1 MPAVT
6 YAFTR
11 SNDPHDNLKCLL
23 LASLCDVTLD
33 NSIVFAAPSL
43 PALRTND
50 SSSASCVFTANAI
63 SRFFIESTSPVASPT
78 DATALSTLFDTE
90 EFSLIPAINAGDIA
104 TVSKILVA
112 LNDDKLITSSPL
124 LQSWISVSAS
134 RGMALVADSDM
145 AATMFPNLYSWTSA
159 VENSVS
165 YKKVAAS
172 IFPPVYP
179 NDSWLRKGVQVC
191 LKECFHWALVQAFPR
206 LNNPTAMMAKSNNV
220 AHGDYQCN
228 NAMSLCKMFKQD
240 PHNTYPTNPKD
251 IAMRIVEHLPASCKA
266 FVSSATPVPNGFINI
281 TISPE
286 AIVRAMI
293 MINNYKPETTT
304 TTVTYAGTAPT
315 EEVTRSATTF
325 VPPPLM
331 DPLSVLVDFSSPNIA
346 KEMHVGHLR
355 STIIGDSICRTLEFC
370 NHVVSR
376 VNHVGDWGTQ
386 FGMLITYLQE
396 EYPDI
401 LTNPPNI
408 SDLTAIYKA
417 SKKRFDAEPDFKER
431 SRLNVVELQSGNPEC
446 RKIWLLL
453 CEISRKEFK
462 VIYDALDV
470 QVEEFGE
477 SFYNPMIPATLE
489 EIKEKGLMTF
499 EQGMNLLHLPH
510 FEIPLI
516 LRKSDGGYGYD
527 STDMA
532 AIKYRTQTL
541 KHDWVVYITDAGQA
555 NHFYMVFDAA
565 RKMGWVP
572 TAGGEAPPASNAN
585 NCGNNLTQRPNN
597 KTNIRLDHIGFGV
610 VCGDD
615 GKKFKTR
622 SSETVKLI
630 DLLNESSSQ
639 MLASLK
645 ARKEEGKCPIDDADL
660 EAAAKKIGFG
670 AVKYFDLKQNPVSSY
685 VFNYDRMLDTKGDTA
700 VYLLFAYARVA
711 SILRKAKEEQN
722 TDIATIPL
730 DATNVVYAHASERAL
745 ALEIIGFSDTIQATI
760 MDLMPNRL
768 CDFLKVISTKF
779 TDFVTNCKVLNSPE
793 MVSRLALCEATK
805 RAMDQIFS
813 LLGIQ
818 ALERL

>member
-1 MPAVT
+1 
-6 YAFTR
+6 
-11 SNDPHDNLKCLL
+11 
-23 LASLCDVTLD
+23 
-33 NSIVFAAPSL
+33 
-43 PALRTND
+43 
-50 SSSASCVFTANAI
+50 
-63 SRFFIESTSPVASPT
+63 
-78 DATALSTLFDTE
+78 
-90 EFSLIPAINAGDIA
+90 
-104 TVSKILVA
+104 
-112 LNDDKLITSSPL
+112 
-124 LQSWISVSAS
+124 
-134 RGMALVADSDM
+134 
-145 AATMFPNLYSWTSA
+145 MFPNLAAWVSA
-159 VENSVS
+159 LEASVS
-165 YKKVAAS
+165 YKKIAPSV
-172 IFPPVYP
+172 FPPTFP
-179 NDSWLRKGVQVC
+179 EDSWLRKGIQVC
-191 LKECFHWALVQAFPR
+191 LRESFTWALSQAFPK
-206 LNNPTAMMAKSNNV
+206 LSAPHAIIAKSSN
-220 AHGDYQCN
+220 ATFGDYQCN
-228 NAMSLCKMFKQD
+228 NAMSLSKLFKQD
-240 PHNTYPTNPKD
+240 KSNIYPTNPKD
-251 IAMRIVEHLPASCKA
+251 IAARIVECLPESSKS
-266 FVSSATPVPNGFINI
+266 FISSASPVPNGFINI
-281 TISPE
+281 TVAPE
-286 AIVRAMI
+286 AIVRAMV
-293 MINNYKPETTT
+293 MINKYAPETTT
-304 TTVTYAGTAPT
+304 STVTYAGTAPA
-315 EEVTRSATTF
+315 EEVTRCAISY
-325 VPPPLM
+325 VPPPIM

-355 STIIGDSICRTLEFC
+355 STIIGDSICRTLEYC
-370 NHVVSR
+370 NHTVSR

-386 FGMLITYLQE
+386 FGMLITFLQE

-431 SRLNVVELQSGNPEC
+431 SRLNVVQLQSGNPEC

-462 VIYDALDV
+462 VIYDALGV
-470 QVEEFGE
+470 HVEEFGE
-477 SFYNPMIPATLE
+477 SYYNPMIPPALE
-489 EIKEKGLMTF
+489 EIEKAGLMTL
-499 EQGMNLLHLPH
+499 EGGMNLIFLPH

-532 AIKYRTQTL
+532 AIKHRCQTL
-541 KHDWVVYITDAGQA
+541 KHDWVIYITDAGQA

-565 RKMGWVP
+565 RKMGWAP
-572 TAGGEAPPASNAN
+572 TGGVQAPPAALAN
-585 NCGNNLTQRPNN
+585 NFGNNLTQPPNN

-630 DLLNESSSQ
+630 DLLNESSAQ
-639 MLASLK
+639 MLTSLK
-645 ARKEEGKCPIDDADL
+645 ARKEEGKCPLEDSEL

-711 SILRKAKEEQN
+711 SILRKAKEEAG
-722 TDIATIPL
+722 TDIQTVQLSA
-730 DATNVVYAHASERAL
+730 DNVVFTHAAERAL
-745 ALEIIGFSDTIQATI
+745 ALEIIGFSDVIQSTI

-768 CDFLKVISTKF
+768 CDFLKILSTKF

-805 RAMDQIFS
+805 RAMDQVFS

-818 ALERL
+818 ALDRL